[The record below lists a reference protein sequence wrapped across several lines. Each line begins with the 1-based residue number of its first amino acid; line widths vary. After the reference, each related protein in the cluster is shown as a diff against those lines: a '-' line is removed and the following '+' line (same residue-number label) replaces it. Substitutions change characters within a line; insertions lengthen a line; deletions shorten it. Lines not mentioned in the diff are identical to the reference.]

1 MIGKKV
7 NVSRNIALRILL
19 YALVLVVFNFMANE
33 FYFRLD
39 LTKEKRYTL
48 SPSSLGLL
56 NKLDDD
62 LYVTIFLDGDLPI
75 EYKQLQSATRDILNE
90 YRLASDGKI
99 KFDFEDILAD
109 KDIKEK
115 EAILKDIF
123 QKGLQIEQPDVRP
136 DEAPTQK
143 YILPSGIVFYKGK
156 EYPINL
162 LKRQF
167 GKSLEVEINNS
178 IELLEYEIGTA
189 IRKGLSGKSIKV
201 AFSSGHGELSSTQ
214 TADIANSLSEF
225 YSLDRINLNLTDS
238 NCYKNFASDVVNNSQ
253 KPVFSILVEGLIN
266 QLKSYKGLIIA
277 KPTLEFTEPEK
288 YILDQYV
295 MNGGKI
301 IFLVENLLAEMDSV
315 AKYGQVMTVNHSHNL
330 DDILFQYGVKVKPNL
345 VQDIQCHGIPAINQ
359 QTNRPGFWPW
369 IFYPLFSAVDDNPV
383 SRNLENVWGRYCSTI
398 DTTSRKTLKKTVLL
412 RSSPQSR
419 VAANPVLISLDIL
432 KNRQDPSN
440 FRNGNQISAVLVEG
454 EFISPFRYRDGV
466 KRSFDLPFSESIE
479 QNSMIVISD
488 GDLIRNQVSSDGR
501 VYPLGYD
508 KFASKQFS
516 TPVEF
521 ANKKFFLNCVDYLCD
536 ENNLIEVRSKE
547 VILRLLD
554 KSKLKNEKLFWQ
566 SFNMILPILIILIF
580 GFVNSFYRKRR
591 WAR

>member
-1 MIGKKV
+1 MVGKVINKEKNVIGK
-7 NVSRNIALRILL
+7 IILGALIIC
-19 YALVLVVFNFMANE
+19 VFNFIANE
-33 FYFRLD
+33 FYFRID
-39 LTKEKRYTL
+39 LTKEKRFTL
-48 SPSSLGLL
+48 STSSKNLL
-56 NKLDDD
+56 KKLDDD
-62 LYVTIFLDGDLPI
+62 LYITVFLDGDLPI

-90 YRLASDGKI
+90 YRLASDGRI
-99 KFDFEDILAD
+99 KFDFEDILTG

-115 EAILKDIF
+115 ESILKEVF
-123 QKGLQIEQPDVRP
+123 QKGLQIEQPELRP
-136 DEAPTQK
+136 DEAPTEK

-167 GKSLEVEINNS
+167 GKSLEVEINSS

-189 IRKGLSGKSIKV
+189 IRKGLSGKSIKL
-201 AFSSGHGELSSTQ
+201 AFSAGHGELSSLQ

-225 YSLDRINLNLTDS
+225 YSLDRINLNLRDS
-238 NCYKNFASDVVNNSQ
+238 NCYKIFASDVENNPQ
-253 KPVFSILVEGLIN
+253 KPVFSVLVEGLIN
-266 QLKSYKGLIIA
+266 KLKSYKGLIVA
-277 KPTLEFTEPEK
+277 KPVIEFTEPEK

-295 MNGGKI
+295 MNGGKV

-315 AKYGQVMTVNHSHNL
+315 AKYGQIMTVNHGHNL
-330 DDILFQYGVKVKPNL
+330 DDILFQYGVKIKPNL

-398 DTTSRKTLKKTVLL
+398 DTTARKTLKKTVLL
-412 RSSPQSR
+412 RSSAQSR

-432 KNRQDPSN
+432 KNKQDPSN

-454 EFISPFRYRDGV
+454 EFVSPFRYRDGV
-466 KRSFDLPFSESIE
+466 KRSFDLPFSESIA
-479 QNSMIVISD
+479 QNSMIVIGD
-488 GDLIRNQVSSDGR
+488 GDLIRNQVSSDGK

-516 TPVEF
+516 APVEF

-536 ENNLIEVRSKE
+536 DNNLIEVRSKE

-554 KSKLKNEKLFWQ
+554 KGKIKKDKLFWQ
-566 SFNMILPILIILIF
+566 SLNMILPIFMIMIF
-580 GFVNSFYRKRR
+580 GFLNAFYRRKR
-591 WAR
+591 WA

>member
-48 SPSSLGLL
+48 SPSSVGLL

-225 YSLDRINLNLTDS
+225 YSLNRINLNLRDS
-238 NCYKNFASDVVNNSQ
+238 NCYKNFASDVVNNPQ

-315 AKYGQVMTVNHSHNL
+315 AKYGQVMTVDHSHNL

>member
-1 MIGKKV
+1 MIGKRINFTKNTV
-7 NVSRNIALRILL
+7 TGILL
-19 YALVLVVFNFMANE
+19 YALIIVAFNFIANE

-48 SPSSLGLL
+48 SPSSIDLV

-75 EYKQLQSATRDILNE
+75 EYKQLRSATRDILNE
-90 YRLASDGKI
+90 YRLLSEGKI

-109 KDIKEK
+109 KDIKDK
-115 EAILKDIF
+115 EAILKEIF
-123 QKGLQIEQPDVRP
+123 QKGLQIEQPELKP
-136 DEAPTQK
+136 DEAPTEK

-201 AFSSGHGELSSTQ
+201 AFSAGHGELSSTK
-214 TADIANSLSEF
+214 TADIANSLGDF
-225 YSLDRINLNLTDS
+225 YSLDRINLNLRDS
-238 NCYKNFASDVVNNSQ
+238 NCYKNFASDVINNPQ
-253 KPVFSILVEGLIN
+253 KPVFSVLVEGLIN
-266 QLKSYKGLIIA
+266 KLKSYRGLIVA

-288 YILDQYV
+288 YILDQYI
-295 MNGGKI
+295 MNGGKV

-383 SRNLENVWGRYCSTI
+383 SRNLENVWGRYCSTL

-419 VAANPVLISLDIL
+419 VAVNPVLISLDIL
-432 KNRQDPSN
+432 KNRQNPSN
-440 FRNGNQISAVLVEG
+440 FKNGNQISAVLVEG

-466 KRSFDLPFSESIE
+466 KRSFDLPFTESIE
-479 QNSMIVISD
+479 QNAMIVIGD

-516 TPVEF
+516 APVEF

-547 VILRLLD
+547 VVLRLLN
-554 KSKLKNEKLFWQ
+554 KSKIKNEKLFWQ
-566 SFNMILPILIILIF
+566 SFNMILPILLILIF
-580 GFVNSFYRKRR
+580 GFVNTFYRKRR
-591 WAR
+591 WA

>member
-1 MIGKKV
+1 MIGKRINFTKNTV
-7 NVSRNIALRILL
+7 TGILL
-19 YALVLVVFNFMANE
+19 YALIIVAFNFIANE

-48 SPSSLGLL
+48 SPSSIDLV

-75 EYKQLQSATRDILNE
+75 EYKQLRSATRDILNE
-90 YRLASDGKI
+90 YRLLSEGKI

-109 KDIKEK
+109 KDIKDK
-115 EAILKDIF
+115 EAILKEIF
-123 QKGLQIEQPDVRP
+123 QKGLQIEQPELKP
-136 DEAPTQK
+136 DEAPTEK

-201 AFSSGHGELSSTQ
+201 AFSAGHGELSSTQ
-214 TADIANSLSEF
+214 TADIANSLGDF
-225 YSLDRINLNLTDS
+225 YSLDRINLNLRDS
-238 NCYKNFASDVVNNSQ
+238 NCYKNFASDVINNPQ
-253 KPVFSILVEGLIN
+253 KPVFSVLVEGLIN
-266 QLKSYKGLIIA
+266 KLKSYRGLIVA

-288 YILDQYV
+288 YILDQYI
-295 MNGGKI
+295 MNGGKV

-383 SRNLENVWGRYCSTI
+383 SRNLENVWGRYCSTL

-432 KNRQDPSN
+432 KNRQNPSN
-440 FRNGNQISAVLVEG
+440 FKNGNQISAVLVEG

-466 KRSFDLPFSESIE
+466 KRSFDLPFTESIE
-479 QNSMIVISD
+479 QNAMIVIGD

-516 TPVEF
+516 APVEF

-547 VILRLLD
+547 VVLRLLN
-554 KSKLKNEKLFWQ
+554 KSKIKNEKLFWQ
-566 SFNMILPILIILIF
+566 SFNMILPILLILIF
-580 GFVNSFYRKRR
+580 GFVNTFYRKRR
-591 WAR
+591 WA

>member
-1 MIGKKV
+1 MIGKRINFTKNTV
-7 NVSRNIALRILL
+7 TGILL
-19 YALVLVVFNFMANE
+19 YALIIVAFNFIANE

-48 SPSSLGLL
+48 SPSSIDLV

-75 EYKQLQSATRDILNE
+75 EYKQLRSATRDILNE
-90 YRLASDGKI
+90 YRLLSEGKI

-109 KDIKEK
+109 KDIKDK
-115 EAILKDIF
+115 EAILKEIF
-123 QKGLQIEQPDVRP
+123 QKGLQIEQPELKP
-136 DEAPTQK
+136 DEAPTEK

-201 AFSSGHGELSSTQ
+201 AFSAGHGELSSTQ
-214 TADIANSLSEF
+214 TADIANSLGDF
-225 YSLDRINLNLTDS
+225 YSLDRINLNLRDS
-238 NCYKNFASDVVNNSQ
+238 NCYKNFASDVINNPQ
-253 KPVFSILVEGLIN
+253 KPVFSVLVEGLIN
-266 QLKSYKGLIIA
+266 KLKSYRGLIVA

-288 YILDQYV
+288 YILDQYI
-295 MNGGKI
+295 MNGGKV

-383 SRNLENVWGRYCSTI
+383 SRNLENVWGRYCSTL

-432 KNRQDPSN
+432 KNRQNPSN
-440 FRNGNQISAVLVEG
+440 FKNGNQISAVLVDG

-466 KRSFDLPFSESIE
+466 KRSFDLPFTESIE
-479 QNSMIVISD
+479 QNAMIVIGD

-516 TPVEF
+516 APVEF

-547 VILRLLD
+547 VVLRLLN
-554 KSKLKNEKLFWQ
+554 KSKIKNEKLFWQ
-566 SFNMILPILIILIF
+566 SFNMILPILLILIF
-580 GFVNSFYRKRR
+580 GFVNTFYRKRR
-591 WAR
+591 WA

>member
-48 SPSSLGLL
+48 SPSSVGLL

-225 YSLDRINLNLTDS
+225 YSLNPINLNLRDS
-238 NCYKNFASDVVNNSQ
+238 NCYKNFASDVVNNPQ

-369 IFYPLFSAVDDNPV
+369 IFYPLFSAVDDNPI

>member
-48 SPSSLGLL
+48 SPSSEGLL

-62 LYVTIFLDGDLPI
+62 LYVTIFLNGDLPI

-109 KDIKEK
+109 KNIKEK

-201 AFSSGHGELSSTQ
+201 ALSSGHGELSSTQ

-238 NCYKNFASDVVNNSQ
+238 NCYKNFASDVVNNPQ
-253 KPVFSILVEGLIN
+253 KSVFSILVEGLIN
-266 QLKSYKGLIIA
+266 QLKSYKSLIIA

>member
-7 NVSRNIALRILL
+7 NVSINIALRILL

-48 SPSSLGLL
+48 SPSSVGLL

-225 YSLDRINLNLTDS
+225 YSLNRINLNLIDS
-238 NCYKNFASDVVNNSQ
+238 NCYKNFASDVVNNPQ

-580 GFVNSFYRKRR
+580 GLVNSFYRKRR

>member
-48 SPSSLGLL
+48 SPSSVGLL

-225 YSLDRINLNLTDS
+225 YSLNPINLNLRDS
-238 NCYKNFASDVVNNSQ
+238 NCYKNFASDVVNNPQ

>member
-48 SPSSLGLL
+48 SPSSVGLL

-201 AFSSGHGELSSTQ
+201 ALSSGHGELSSTQ

-238 NCYKNFASDVVNNSQ
+238 NCYKNFASDVVNNPQ

-266 QLKSYKGLIIA
+266 QLKSYRGLIIA
-277 KPTLEFTEPEK
+277 KPSLEFTEPEK
-288 YILDQYV
+288 YVLDQYV

>member
-1 MIGKKV
+1 MGK
-7 NVSRNIALRILL
+7 IILGALIIC
-19 YALVLVVFNFMANE
+19 VFNFIANE
-33 FYFRLD
+33 FYFRID
-39 LTKEKRYTL
+39 LTKEKRFTL
-48 SPSSLGLL
+48 STSSKNLL
-56 NKLDDD
+56 KKLDDD
-62 LYVTIFLDGDLPI
+62 LYITVFLDGDLPI

-90 YRLASDGKI
+90 YRLASDGRI
-99 KFDFEDILAD
+99 KFDFEDILTG

-115 EAILKDIF
+115 ESILKEVF
-123 QKGLQIEQPDVRP
+123 QKGLQIEQPELRP
-136 DEAPTQK
+136 DEAPTEK

-167 GKSLEVEINNS
+167 GKSLEVEINSS

-189 IRKGLSGKSIKV
+189 IRKGLSGNSIKL
-201 AFSSGHGELSSTQ
+201 AFSAGHGELSSLQ

-225 YSLDRINLNLTDS
+225 YSLDRINLNLRDS
-238 NCYKNFASDVVNNSQ
+238 NCYKIFASDVANNPQ
-253 KPVFSILVEGLIN
+253 KPVFSVLVEGLIN
-266 QLKSYKGLIIA
+266 KLKSYKGLIVA
-277 KPTLEFTEPEK
+277 KPVIEFTEPEK

-295 MNGGKI
+295 MNGGKV

-315 AKYGQVMTVNHSHNL
+315 AKYGQIMTVNHGHNL
-330 DDILFQYGVKVKPNL
+330 DDILFQYGVKIKPNL

-398 DTTSRKTLKKTVLL
+398 DTTARKTLKKTVLL
-412 RSSPQSR
+412 RSSAQSR

-432 KNRQDPSN
+432 KNKQDPSN

-454 EFISPFRYRDGV
+454 EFVSPFRYRDGV
-466 KRSFDLPFSESIE
+466 KRSFDLPFSESIA
-479 QNSMIVISD
+479 QNSMIVIGD
-488 GDLIRNQVSSDGR
+488 GDLIRNQVSSDGK

-516 TPVEF
+516 APVEF

-536 ENNLIEVRSKE
+536 DNNLIEVRSKE

-554 KSKLKNEKLFWQ
+554 KGKIKKDKLFWQ
-566 SFNMILPILIILIF
+566 SLNMIFPIFMIMIF
-580 GFVNSFYRKRR
+580 GLLNAFYRRKR
-591 WAR
+591 WA

>member
-1 MIGKKV
+1 MVGKVINKEK
-7 NVSRNIALRILL
+7 NVMGKIILGALIIC
-19 YALVLVVFNFMANE
+19 VFNFIANE
-33 FYFRLD
+33 FYFRID
-39 LTKEKRYTL
+39 LTKEKRFTL
-48 SPSSLGLL
+48 STSSKNLL
-56 NKLDDD
+56 KKLDDD
-62 LYVTIFLDGDLPI
+62 LYITVFLDGDLPI

-90 YRLASDGKI
+90 YRLASDGRI
-99 KFDFEDILAD
+99 KFDFEDILTG

-115 EAILKDIF
+115 ESILKEVF
-123 QKGLQIEQPDVRP
+123 QKGLQIEQPELRP
-136 DEAPTQK
+136 DEAPTEK

-167 GKSLEVEINNS
+167 GKSLEVEINSS

-189 IRKGLSGKSIKV
+189 IRKGLSGKSIKL
-201 AFSSGHGELSSTQ
+201 AFSAGHGELSSLQ

-225 YSLDRINLNLTDS
+225 YSLDRINLNLRDS
-238 NCYKNFASDVVNNSQ
+238 NCYKIFASDVANNPQ
-253 KPVFSILVEGLIN
+253 KPVFSVLVEGLIN
-266 QLKSYKGLIIA
+266 KLKSYKGLIVA
-277 KPTLEFTEPEK
+277 KPVIEFTEPEK

-295 MNGGKI
+295 MNGGKV

-315 AKYGQVMTVNHSHNL
+315 AKYGQTMTVNHGHNL
-330 DDILFQYGVKVKPNL
+330 DDILFQYGVKIKPNL

-398 DTTSRKTLKKTVLL
+398 DTTARKTLKKTVLL
-412 RSSPQSR
+412 RSSAQSR

-432 KNRQDPSN
+432 KNKQDPSN

-466 KRSFDLPFSESIE
+466 KRSFDLPFSESIA
-479 QNSMIVISD
+479 QNSMIVIGD
-488 GDLIRNQVSSDGR
+488 GDLIRNQVSSDGK

-516 TPVEF
+516 APVEF

-536 ENNLIEVRSKE
+536 DNNLIEVRSKE

-554 KSKLKNEKLFWQ
+554 KGKIKKDKLFWQ
-566 SFNMILPILIILIF
+566 SLNMIFPIFMIMIF
-580 GFVNSFYRKRR
+580 GLLNAFYRRKR
-591 WAR
+591 WA

>member
-48 SPSSLGLL
+48 SPSSVGLL

-62 LYVTIFLDGDLPI
+62 LYVTIFLNGDLPI

-90 YRLASDGKI
+90 YRLASGGKI

-109 KDIKEK
+109 KNIKEK

-201 AFSSGHGELSSTQ
+201 ALSSGHGELSSTQ

-238 NCYKNFASDVVNNSQ
+238 NCYKNFASDVVNNPQ
-253 KPVFSILVEGLIN
+253 KSVFSILVEGLIN
-266 QLKSYKGLIIA
+266 QLKSYKSLIIA

>member
-225 YSLDRINLNLTDS
+225 YSLDRINLNLRDS
-238 NCYKNFASDVVNNSQ
+238 NCYKNFASDVVNNPQ

-479 QNSMIVISD
+479 RNSMIVISD

>member
-225 YSLDRINLNLTDS
+225 YSLNRINLNLRDS
-238 NCYKNFASDVVNNSQ
+238 NCYKNFASDVVNNPQ

-580 GFVNSFYRKRR
+580 GLVNSFYRKRR

>member
-1 MIGKKV
+1 MGK
-7 NVSRNIALRILL
+7 IILGALIIC
-19 YALVLVVFNFMANE
+19 VFNFIANE
-33 FYFRLD
+33 FYFRID
-39 LTKEKRYTL
+39 LTKEKRFTL
-48 SPSSLGLL
+48 STSSKNLL
-56 NKLDDD
+56 KKLDDD
-62 LYVTIFLDGDLPI
+62 LYITVFLDGDLPI

-90 YRLASDGKI
+90 YRLASDGRI
-99 KFDFEDILAD
+99 KFDFEDILAG

-115 EAILKDIF
+115 ESILKEVF
-123 QKGLQIEQPDVRP
+123 QKGLQIEQPELRP
-136 DEAPTQK
+136 DEAPTEK

-167 GKSLEVEINNS
+167 GKSLEVEINSS

-189 IRKGLSGKSIKV
+189 IRKGLSGKSIKL
-201 AFSSGHGELSSTQ
+201 AFSAGHGELSSIQ

-225 YSLDRINLNLTDS
+225 YSLDRINLNLRDS
-238 NCYKNFASDVVNNSQ
+238 NCYKIFESDVANNPQ
-253 KPVFSILVEGLIN
+253 KPVFSVLVEGLIN
-266 QLKSYKGLIIA
+266 KLKSYKGLIVA
-277 KPTLEFTEPEK
+277 KPIIEFTEPEK
-288 YILDQYV
+288 FILDQYV
-295 MNGGKI
+295 MNGGKV

-315 AKYGQVMTVNHSHNL
+315 AKYGQIMTVNHGHNL
-330 DDILFQYGVKVKPNL
+330 DDILFQYGVKIKPNL

-398 DTTSRKTLKKTVLL
+398 DTTARKTLKKTVLL
-412 RSSPQSR
+412 RSSAQSR

-432 KNRQDPSN
+432 KNKQDPSN

-466 KRSFDLPFSESIE
+466 KRSFDLPFSESIA
-479 QNSMIVISD
+479 QNSMIVIGD
-488 GDLIRNQVSSDGR
+488 GDLIRNQVSSDGK

-516 TPVEF
+516 APVEF

-536 ENNLIEVRSKE
+536 DNNLIEVRSKE

-554 KSKLKNEKLFWQ
+554 KGKIKKDKLFWQ
-566 SFNMILPILIILIF
+566 SLNMILPIFMIMIF
-580 GFVNSFYRKRR
+580 GLLNAFYRRKR
-591 WAR
+591 WA

>member
-1 MIGKKV
+1 
-7 NVSRNIALRILL
+7 
-19 YALVLVVFNFMANE
+19 
-33 FYFRLD
+33 
-39 LTKEKRYTL
+39 
-48 SPSSLGLL
+48 
-56 NKLDDD
+56 
-62 LYVTIFLDGDLPI
+62 
-75 EYKQLQSATRDILNE
+75 
-90 YRLASDGKI
+90 
-99 KFDFEDILAD
+99 
-109 KDIKEK
+109 
-115 EAILKDIF
+115 
-123 QKGLQIEQPDVRP
+123 
-136 DEAPTQK
+136 
-143 YILPSGIVFYKGK
+143 
-156 EYPINL
+156 
-162 LKRQF
+162 
-167 GKSLEVEINNS
+167 
-178 IELLEYEIGTA
+178 
-189 IRKGLSGKSIKV
+189 
-201 AFSSGHGELSSTQ
+201 
-214 TADIANSLSEF
+214 
-225 YSLDRINLNLTDS
+225 
-238 NCYKNFASDVVNNSQ
+238 
-253 KPVFSILVEGLIN
+253 
-266 QLKSYKGLIIA
+266 
-277 KPTLEFTEPEK
+277 
-288 YILDQYV
+288 

-383 SRNLENVWGRYCSTI
+383 SRNLENDWGRYCSTI

>member
-1 MIGKKV
+1 VVGKVINKEKNVIGK
-7 NVSRNIALRILL
+7 IILGALIIC
-19 YALVLVVFNFMANE
+19 VFNFIANE
-33 FYFRLD
+33 FYFRID
-39 LTKEKRYTL
+39 LTKEKRFTL
-48 SPSSLGLL
+48 STSSKNLL
-56 NKLDDD
+56 KKLDDD
-62 LYVTIFLDGDLPI
+62 LYITVFLDGDLPI

-90 YRLASDGKI
+90 YRLASDGRI
-99 KFDFEDILAD
+99 KFDFEDILTG

-115 EAILKDIF
+115 ESILKEVF
-123 QKGLQIEQPDVRP
+123 QKGLQIEQPELRP
-136 DEAPTQK
+136 DEAPTEK

-167 GKSLEVEINNS
+167 GKSLEVEINSS

-189 IRKGLSGKSIKV
+189 IRKGLSGKSIKL
-201 AFSSGHGELSSTQ
+201 AFSAGHGELSSLQ

-225 YSLDRINLNLTDS
+225 YSLDRINLNLRDS
-238 NCYKNFASDVVNNSQ
+238 NCYKIFASDVENNPQ
-253 KPVFSILVEGLIN
+253 KPVFSVLVEGLIN
-266 QLKSYKGLIIA
+266 KLKSYKGLIVA
-277 KPTLEFTEPEK
+277 KPVIEFTEPEK

-295 MNGGKI
+295 MNGGKV

-315 AKYGQVMTVNHSHNL
+315 AKYGQTMTVNHGHNL
-330 DDILFQYGVKVKPNL
+330 NDILFQYGVKIKPNL

-398 DTTSRKTLKKTVLL
+398 DTTARKTLKKTVLL
-412 RSSPQSR
+412 RSSAQSR

-432 KNRQDPSN
+432 KNKQDPSN

-466 KRSFDLPFSESIE
+466 KRSFDLPFSESIA
-479 QNSMIVISD
+479 QNSIIVIGD
-488 GDLIRNQVSSDGR
+488 GDLIRNQVSSDGK

-516 TPVEF
+516 APVEF

-536 ENNLIEVRSKE
+536 DNNLIEVRSKE

-554 KSKLKNEKLFWQ
+554 KGKIKKDKLFWQ
-566 SFNMILPILIILIF
+566 SLNMIFPIFMIMIF
-580 GFVNSFYRKRR
+580 GLLNAFYRRKR
-591 WAR
+591 WA

>member
-48 SPSSLGLL
+48 SPSSVGLL

-225 YSLDRINLNLTDS
+225 YSLNRINLNLRDS
-238 NCYKNFASDVVNNSQ
+238 NCYKNFASDVVNNPQ

-266 QLKSYKGLIIA
+266 QLKPYKGLIIA

-315 AKYGQVMTVNHSHNL
+315 AKYGQVMTVDHSHNL

>member
-48 SPSSLGLL
+48 SPSSVGLL

-99 KFDFEDILAD
+99 KFDFDDILAD

-225 YSLDRINLNLTDS
+225 YSLNRINLNLRDS
-238 NCYKNFASDVVNNSQ
+238 NCYKNFASDVVNNPQ

-580 GFVNSFYRKRR
+580 GLVNSLYRKRR

>member
-48 SPSSLGLL
+48 SPSSVGLL

-225 YSLDRINLNLTDS
+225 YSLNRINLNLRDS
-238 NCYKNFASDVVNNSQ
+238 NCYKNFASDVVNNPQ

-466 KRSFDLPFSESIE
+466 KRSFDLPFLESIE

-580 GFVNSFYRKRR
+580 GLVNSFYRKRR

>member
-1 MIGKKV
+1 MGK
-7 NVSRNIALRILL
+7 IILGALIIC
-19 YALVLVVFNFMANE
+19 VFNFIANE
-33 FYFRLD
+33 FYFRID
-39 LTKEKRYTL
+39 LTKEKRFTL
-48 SPSSLGLL
+48 STSSKNLL
-56 NKLDDD
+56 KKLDDD
-62 LYVTIFLDGDLPI
+62 LYITVFLDGDLPI

-90 YRLASDGKI
+90 YRLASDGRI
-99 KFDFEDILAD
+99 KFDFEDILAG

-115 EAILKDIF
+115 ESILKEVF
-123 QKGLQIEQPDVRP
+123 QKGLQIEQPELRP
-136 DEAPTQK
+136 DEAPTEK

-167 GKSLEVEINNS
+167 GKSLEVEINSS

-189 IRKGLSGKSIKV
+189 IRKGLSGKSIKL
-201 AFSSGHGELSSTQ
+201 AFSAGHGELSSIQ

-225 YSLDRINLNLTDS
+225 YSLDRINLNLRDS
-238 NCYKNFASDVVNNSQ
+238 NCYKIFASDVANNPQ
-253 KPVFSILVEGLIN
+253 KPVFSVLVEGLIN
-266 QLKSYKGLIIA
+266 KLKSYKGLIVA
-277 KPTLEFTEPEK
+277 KPIIEFTEPEK
-288 YILDQYV
+288 FILDQYV
-295 MNGGKI
+295 MNGGKV

-315 AKYGQVMTVNHSHNL
+315 AKYGQIMTVNHGHNL
-330 DDILFQYGVKVKPNL
+330 DDILFQYGVKIKPNL

-398 DTTSRKTLKKTVLL
+398 DTTARKTLKKTVLL
-412 RSSPQSR
+412 RSSAQSR

-432 KNRQDPSN
+432 KNKQDPSN

-466 KRSFDLPFSESIE
+466 KRSFDLPFSESIA
-479 QNSMIVISD
+479 QNSMIVIGD
-488 GDLIRNQVSSDGR
+488 GDLIRNQVSSDGK

-516 TPVEF
+516 APVEF

-536 ENNLIEVRSKE
+536 DNNLIEVRSKE

-554 KSKLKNEKLFWQ
+554 KGKIKKDKLFWQ
-566 SFNMILPILIILIF
+566 SLNMILPIFMIMIF
-580 GFVNSFYRKRR
+580 GLLNAFYRRKR
-591 WAR
+591 WA

>member
-7 NVSRNIALRILL
+7 NVSINIALRILL

-48 SPSSLGLL
+48 SPSSVGLL

-225 YSLDRINLNLTDS
+225 YSLNPINLNLRDS
-238 NCYKNFASDVVNNSQ
+238 NCYKNFASDVVNNPQ

-315 AKYGQVMTVNHSHNL
+315 AKYGQMMTVNHSHNL

-580 GFVNSFYRKRR
+580 GLVNSFYRKRR

>member
-225 YSLDRINLNLTDS
+225 YSLDRINLNLRDS
-238 NCYKNFASDVVNNSQ
+238 NCYKNFASEVVNNPQ

-479 QNSMIVISD
+479 RNSMIVISD

>member
-1 MIGKKV
+1 MICKRINFTKNTVTG
-7 NVSRNIALRILL
+7 ILL
-19 YALVLVVFNFMANE
+19 YALIIVAFNFIANE

-48 SPSSLGLL
+48 SPSSTDLV

-75 EYKQLQSATRDILNE
+75 EYKQLRSATRDILNE
-90 YRLASDGKI
+90 YRLLSEGKI

-109 KDIKEK
+109 KDIKDK
-115 EAILKDIF
+115 EAILKEIF
-123 QKGLQIEQPDVRP
+123 QKGLQIEQPELKP
-136 DEAPTQK
+136 DEAPTEK

-201 AFSSGHGELSSTQ
+201 AFSAGHGELSSTQ
-214 TADIANSLSEF
+214 TADIANSLGDF
-225 YSLDRINLNLTDS
+225 YSLDRINLNLRDS
-238 NCYKNFASDVVNNSQ
+238 NCYKNFASDVINNPQ
-253 KPVFSILVEGLIN
+253 KPVFSVLVEGLIN
-266 QLKSYKGLIIA
+266 KLKSYRGLIVA

-288 YILDQYV
+288 YILDQYI
-295 MNGGKI
+295 MNGGKV

-383 SRNLENVWGRYCSTI
+383 SRNLENVWGRYCSTL

-432 KNRQDPSN
+432 KNRQNPSN
-440 FRNGNQISAVLVEG
+440 FKNGNQISAVLVDG

-466 KRSFDLPFSESIE
+466 KRSFDLPFTESIE
-479 QNSMIVISD
+479 QNAMIVIGD

-516 TPVEF
+516 APVEF

-547 VILRLLD
+547 VVLRLLN
-554 KSKLKNEKLFWQ
+554 KSKIKNEKLFWQ
-566 SFNMILPILIILIF
+566 SFNMILPILLILIF
-580 GFVNSFYRKRR
+580 GFVNTFYRKRR
-591 WAR
+591 WA

>member
-1 MIGKKV
+1 MIGKVINKEK
-7 NVSRNIALRILL
+7 NVIGKIILGALIIC
-19 YALVLVVFNFMANE
+19 VFNFIANE
-33 FYFRLD
+33 FYFRID
-39 LTKEKRYTL
+39 LTKEKRFTL
-48 SPSSLGLL
+48 STSSKNLL
-56 NKLDDD
+56 KKLDDD
-62 LYVTIFLDGDLPI
+62 LYITVFLDGDLPI

-90 YRLASDGKI
+90 YRLASDGRI
-99 KFDFEDILAD
+99 KFDFEDILTG

-115 EAILKDIF
+115 ESILKEVF
-123 QKGLQIEQPDVRP
+123 QKGLQIEQPELRP
-136 DEAPTQK
+136 DEAPTEK

-167 GKSLEVEINNS
+167 GKSLEVEINSS

-189 IRKGLSGKSIKV
+189 IRKGLSGKSIKL
-201 AFSSGHGELSSTQ
+201 AFSAGHGELSSLQ

-225 YSLDRINLNLTDS
+225 YSLDRINLNLRDS
-238 NCYKNFASDVVNNSQ
+238 NCYKIFASDVENNPQ
-253 KPVFSILVEGLIN
+253 KPVFSVLVEGLIN
-266 QLKSYKGLIIA
+266 KLKSYKGLIVA
-277 KPTLEFTEPEK
+277 KPVIEFTEPEK

-295 MNGGKI
+295 MNGGKV

-315 AKYGQVMTVNHSHNL
+315 AKYGQTMTVNHGHNL
-330 DDILFQYGVKVKPNL
+330 DDILFQYGVKIKPNL

-398 DTTSRKTLKKTVLL
+398 DTTARKTLKKTVLL
-412 RSSPQSR
+412 RSSAQSR

-432 KNRQDPSN
+432 KNKQDPSN

-466 KRSFDLPFSESIE
+466 KRSFDLPFSESIA
-479 QNSMIVISD
+479 QNSMIVIGD
-488 GDLIRNQVSSDGR
+488 GDLIRNQVSSDGK

-516 TPVEF
+516 APVEF

-536 ENNLIEVRSKE
+536 DNNLIEVRSKE

-554 KSKLKNEKLFWQ
+554 KGKIKKDKLFWQ
-566 SFNMILPILIILIF
+566 SLNMIFPIFMIMIF
-580 GFVNSFYRKRR
+580 GLLNAFYRRKR
-591 WAR
+591 WA

>member
-1 MIGKKV
+1 MIGKRINFTKNTV
-7 NVSRNIALRILL
+7 TGILL
-19 YALVLVVFNFMANE
+19 YALIIVAFNFIANE

-48 SPSSLGLL
+48 SPSSTDLV

-75 EYKQLQSATRDILNE
+75 EYKQLRSATRDILNE
-90 YRLASDGKI
+90 YRLLSEGKI

-109 KDIKEK
+109 KDIKDK
-115 EAILKDIF
+115 EAILKEIF
-123 QKGLQIEQPDVRP
+123 QKGLQIEQPELKP
-136 DEAPTQK
+136 DEAPTEK

-201 AFSSGHGELSSTQ
+201 AFSAGHGELSSTQ
-214 TADIANSLSEF
+214 TADIANSLGDF
-225 YSLDRINLNLTDS
+225 YSLDRINLNLRDS
-238 NCYKNFASDVVNNSQ
+238 NCYKNFASDVINNPQ
-253 KPVFSILVEGLIN
+253 KPVFSVLVEGLIN
-266 QLKSYKGLIIA
+266 KLKSYRGLIVA

-288 YILDQYV
+288 YILDQYI
-295 MNGGKI
+295 MNGGKV

-383 SRNLENVWGRYCSTI
+383 SRNLVNVWGRYCSTL

-432 KNRQDPSN
+432 KNRQNPSN
-440 FRNGNQISAVLVEG
+440 FKNGNQISAVLVDG

-466 KRSFDLPFSESIE
+466 KRSFDLPFTESIE
-479 QNSMIVISD
+479 QNAMIVIGD

-516 TPVEF
+516 APVEF

-547 VILRLLD
+547 VVLRLLN
-554 KSKLKNEKLFWQ
+554 KSKIKNEKLFWQ
-566 SFNMILPILIILIF
+566 SFNMILPILLILIF
-580 GFVNSFYRKRR
+580 GFVNTFYRKRR
-591 WAR
+591 WA

>member
-19 YALVLVVFNFMANE
+19 YALVLVVFNFIANE

-75 EYKQLQSATRDILNE
+75 EYKRLQSATRDILNE

-225 YSLDRINLNLTDS
+225 YSLNRINLNLRDS
-238 NCYKNFASDVVNNSQ
+238 NCYKNFASDVVNNPQ

>member
-48 SPSSLGLL
+48 SPSSVGLL

-225 YSLDRINLNLTDS
+225 YSLNRINLNLRDS
-238 NCYKNFASDVVNNSQ
+238 NCYKNFASDVVNNPQ

-369 IFYPLFSAVDDNPV
+369 IFYPLFSAVDDNPI

-580 GFVNSFYRKRR
+580 GLVNSFYRKRR

>member
-48 SPSSLGLL
+48 SPSSVGLL

-225 YSLDRINLNLTDS
+225 YSLNRINLNLRDS
-238 NCYKNFASDVVNNSQ
+238 NCYKNFASDVVNNPQ

-266 QLKSYKGLIIA
+266 QLKPYKGLIIA

-315 AKYGQVMTVNHSHNL
+315 AKYGQVMTVDHSHNL

-432 KNRQDPSN
+432 KNRQHPSN

-566 SFNMILPILIILIF
+566 SFNMILPILIILIC
-580 GFVNSFYRKRR
+580 GLVNSFYRKRR

>member
-48 SPSSLGLL
+48 SPSSVGLL

-201 AFSSGHGELSSTQ
+201 ALSSGHGELSSTQ

-238 NCYKNFASDVVNNSQ
+238 NCYKNFASDVVNNPQ

-266 QLKSYKGLIIA
+266 QLKSYRGLIIA
-277 KPTLEFTEPEK
+277 KPSIEFTEPEK
-288 YILDQYV
+288 YVLDQYV

-454 EFISPFRYRDGV
+454 EFISPFRHRDGV

>member
-1 MIGKKV
+1 MIGKRINFTKNTV
-7 NVSRNIALRILL
+7 TGILL
-19 YALVLVVFNFMANE
+19 YALIIVAFNFIANE

-48 SPSSLGLL
+48 SPSSIDLV

-75 EYKQLQSATRDILNE
+75 EYKQLRSATRDILNE
-90 YRLASDGKI
+90 YRLLSDGKI

-115 EAILKDIF
+115 EAILKEIF
-123 QKGLQIEQPDVRP
+123 QKGLQIEQPELKP
-136 DEAPTQK
+136 DEAPTEK

-201 AFSSGHGELSSTQ
+201 AFSAGHGELSSTQ
-214 TADIANSLSEF
+214 TADIANSLGDF
-225 YSLDRINLNLTDS
+225 YSLDRINLNLRDS
-238 NCYKNFASDVVNNSQ
+238 NCYKNFASDVINNPQ
-253 KPVFSILVEGLIN
+253 KPVFSVLVEGLIN
-266 QLKSYKGLIIA
+266 KLKSYRGLIVA

-288 YILDQYV
+288 YILDQYI
-295 MNGGKI
+295 MNGGKV

-383 SRNLENVWGRYCSTI
+383 SRNLENVWGRYCSTL

-432 KNRQDPSN
+432 KNRQNPSN
-440 FRNGNQISAVLVEG
+440 FKNGNQISAVLVEG

-466 KRSFDLPFSESIE
+466 KRSFDLPFTESIE
-479 QNSMIVISD
+479 QNAMIVIGD

-516 TPVEF
+516 APVEF

-547 VILRLLD
+547 VVLRLLN
-554 KSKLKNEKLFWQ
+554 KSKIKNEKLFWQ
-566 SFNMILPILIILIF
+566 SFNMILPILLILIF
-580 GFVNSFYRKRR
+580 GFVNTFYRKRR
-591 WAR
+591 WA

>member
-1 MIGKKV
+1 MIGKKG
-7 NVSRNIALRILL
+7 NITENTVVRILL
-19 YALVLVVFNFMANE
+19 YALIIIAFNFITNE

-48 SPSSLGLL
+48 SPSSIDLV

-75 EYKQLQSATRDILNE
+75 EYKQLRSATRDILNE
-90 YRLASDGKI
+90 YRLLSDGKI

-115 EAILKDIF
+115 EAILKEVF
-123 QKGLQIEQPDVRP
+123 QKGLQIEQPELKP
-136 DEAPTQK
+136 DEAPTEK

-189 IRKGLSGKSIKV
+189 IRKGLSGKSIKI
-201 AFSSGHGELSSTQ
+201 AFSAGHGELSSTQ
-214 TADIANSLSEF
+214 TADIANSLGDF
-225 YSLDRINLNLTDS
+225 YSLDRINLNLIDS
-238 NCYKNFASDVVNNSQ
+238 NCYKNFALDVKNNPQ
-253 KPVFSILVEGLIN
+253 KPVFSVLVEGLIN
-266 QLKSYKGLIIA
+266 KLKSYRGLIVA

-288 YILDQYV
+288 YILDQYI
-295 MNGGKI
+295 MNGGKV

-383 SRNLENVWGRYCSTI
+383 SRNLENVWGRYCSTL

-419 VAANPVLISLDIL
+419 VAANPLLISLDIL
-432 KNRQDPSN
+432 KNRQNPSN
-440 FRNGNQISAVLVEG
+440 FKNGNQISAVLVEG
-454 EFISPFRYRDGV
+454 EFLSPFRYRDGV
-466 KRSFDLPFSESIE
+466 KRSFDLPFMESIE
-479 QNSMIVISD
+479 QNAMIVIGD

-516 TPVEF
+516 APVEF

-547 VILRLLD
+547 VILRLLN
-554 KSKLKNEKLFWQ
+554 KSKIKSEKLFWQ
-566 SFNMILPILIILIF
+566 SFNMILPILLILIF
-580 GFVNSFYRKRR
+580 GFVNTFYRKIR
-591 WAR
+591 WA

>member
-48 SPSSLGLL
+48 SPSSVGLM

-75 EYKQLQSATRDILNE
+75 EYKQLKSATRDILNE

-225 YSLDRINLNLTDS
+225 YSLNRINLNLRDS
-238 NCYKNFASDVVNNSQ
+238 NCYKNFASDVVNNPQ

-277 KPTLEFTEPEK
+277 KPTIEFTEPEK

-516 TPVEF
+516 IPVEF

>member
-1 MIGKKV
+1 MIGKRINFTKNTV
-7 NVSRNIALRILL
+7 TGILL
-19 YALVLVVFNFMANE
+19 YALIIVAFNFIANE

-48 SPSSLGLL
+48 SPSSIDLV

-75 EYKQLQSATRDILNE
+75 EYKQLRSATRDILNE
-90 YRLASDGKI
+90 YRLLSEGKI

-109 KDIKEK
+109 KDIKDK
-115 EAILKDIF
+115 ETILKEIF
-123 QKGLQIEQPDVRP
+123 QKGLQIEQPELKP
-136 DEAPTQK
+136 DEAPTEK

-201 AFSSGHGELSSTQ
+201 AFSAGHGELSSTQ
-214 TADIANSLSEF
+214 TADIANSLGDF
-225 YSLDRINLNLTDS
+225 YSLDRINLNLRDS
-238 NCYKNFASDVVNNSQ
+238 NCYKNFASDVINNPQ
-253 KPVFSILVEGLIN
+253 KPVFSVLVEGLIN
-266 QLKSYKGLIIA
+266 KLKSYRGLIVA

-288 YILDQYV
+288 YILDQYI
-295 MNGGKI
+295 MNGGKV

-383 SRNLENVWGRYCSTI
+383 SRNLENVWGRYCSTL

-432 KNRQDPSN
+432 KNRQNPSN
-440 FRNGNQISAVLVEG
+440 FMNGNQISAVLVDG

-466 KRSFDLPFSESIE
+466 KRSFDLPFTESIE
-479 QNSMIVISD
+479 QNAMIVIGD

-516 TPVEF
+516 APVEF

-547 VILRLLD
+547 VVLRLLN
-554 KSKLKNEKLFWQ
+554 KSKIKNEKLFWQ
-566 SFNMILPILIILIF
+566 SFNMILPILLILIF
-580 GFVNSFYRKRR
+580 GFVNTFYRKRR
-591 WAR
+591 WA

>member
-19 YALVLVVFNFMANE
+19 YALVFVVFNFMANE

-238 NCYKNFASDVVNNSQ
+238 NCYKNFASDVVNNPQ

>member
-7 NVSRNIALRILL
+7 NVSINIALRILL

-48 SPSSLGLL
+48 SPSSVGLL

-225 YSLDRINLNLTDS
+225 YSLNPINLNLRDS
-238 NCYKNFASDVVNNSQ
+238 NCYKNFASDVVNNPQ

-580 GFVNSFYRKRR
+580 GLVNSFYRKRR